1 MFVSSQSVQI
11 VNLWSLD
18 CVSGACMDTVRA
30 PVVSFNKEHLTF
42 IAQYWLVPGTDFDI
56 LSTGWFQEQ
65 I

>member
-1 MFVSSQSVQI
+1 
-11 VNLWSLD
+11 
-18 CVSGACMDTVRA
+18 MDTVRA